1 MKIKSFKTVNYYF
14 QHIEL
19 VNTNLTKFEWTKTE
33 LKRVFYKQ
41 NSFGG
46 KRILNQPTDF
56 TFSKTENAFRECALD
71 CGF

>member
-1 MKIKSFKTVNYYF
+1 VKIKSFKTVNYYF

-19 VNTNLTKFEWTKTE
+19 VNTNLTNFEWTKTE

-46 KRILNQPTDF
+46 KLVNIRKRILNQPTDF
-56 TFSKTENAFRECALD
+56 TFSKNRKRLS
-71 CGF
+71 